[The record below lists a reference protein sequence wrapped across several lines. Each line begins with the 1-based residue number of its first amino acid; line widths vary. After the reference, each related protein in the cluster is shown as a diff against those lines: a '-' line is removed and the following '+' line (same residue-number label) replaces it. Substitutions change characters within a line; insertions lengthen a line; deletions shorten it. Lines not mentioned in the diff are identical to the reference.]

1 MALACDEGHDGLIT
15 AGYRSSHICGY
26 AMAVSQDYRDT
37 SETDIGVGV
46 ISRLHSLTRG
56 VQSAHG
62 LLETNFGRT
71 LRFRNHLSLLSH
83 LDSYEG
89 HISRSGTRNNWF
101 DRSGRR
107 RDLCSAFTCLL
118 GPDDNRVW
126 RGILPVSGGLKDQLG
141 GRETP
146 NNFCR
151 TRQRQSCRDTLP
163 RAGDVAQLRIIHS
176 QVVVRNGIPG
186 IVRCPQFVRLGFL
199 LHFSGDAKVV
209 RDNT

>member
-1 MALACDEGHDGLIT
+1 VCHFDILRPDGLL
-15 AGYRSSHICGY
+15 R
-26 AMAVSQDYRDT
+26 
-37 SETDIGVGV
+37 
-46 ISRLHSLTRG
+46 SRLIAIILTALQGRASKSGFRVHSWRNIAITLIDAG

-101 DRSGRR
+101 DRRGRR
-107 RDLCSAFTCLL
+107 RDLCFAFTCLL
-118 GPDDNRVW
+118 GTGDNRVW

-151 TRQRQSCRDTLP
+151 TIVVSETSPLHSLTL
-163 RAGDVAQLRIIHS
+163 REQCS
-176 QVVVRNGIPG
+176 QFG
-186 IVRCPQFVRLGFL
+186 L
-199 LHFSGDAKVV
+199 SGAS
-209 RDNT
+209 RS